1 MNSLLDPITKKKKT
15 WEQDDNRSNLEPHTF
30 LKRIATENKASLF
43 DRSLWRKWISVRREG
58 LARELRNFTR
68 IASSGNKIESKSYR
82 RIARMYYNLLR
93 VYIGLSI
100 KYADRALS
108 LYSSL
113 HVSWDTLRRR
123 GGGGIAKMRV
133 CRGLASWFVAKQD
146 GEGGG
151 EGIFQ

>member
-1 MNSLLDPITKKKKT
+1 M
-15 WEQDDNRSNLEPHTF
+15 
-30 LKRIATENKASLF
+30 
-43 DRSLWRKWISVRREG
+43 RREG

-113 HVSWDTLRRR
+113 HVS
-123 GGGGIAKMRV
+123 
-133 CRGLASWFVAKQD
+133 
-146 GEGGG
+146 
-151 EGIFQ
+151 